1 MTHPRS
7 HRRFA
12 LAATACFVVLFCAGA
27 SGAGDSSSQGK
38 LFAEIT
44 GIVETHFFDPHRID
58 QRFPVIKEHYRPQ
71 ILGAS
76 PEAVPR
82 LVNAML
88 GELNASHTS
97 YLTPDDP
104 EYYYL
109 AALFSRIPEIG
120 ALFPQKGVIY
130 PTVGV
135 FTQRVKGRFHVVSL
149 LAGGAAEKAGI
160 LKGDEILSVNGESF
174 TPVASLRPL
183 VGTDAVFEVRREE
196 GTAPFSVTMQPVL
209 MNPKEEMLAAQ
220 KVSVRVMEK
229 GGRRIG
235 YIHIYSYAGEEYHKA
250 LRDALAWGPLKDAD
264 ALIIDLRYGLGGAW
278 PSYLNIF
285 NRNIP
290 VLEVIDREGN
300 RNRVDTQWRK
310 PAVYLVNGYTR
321 SGKELLAFG
330 AKKYGAPTVIGE
342 RTAGQSLAGR
352 LFPLSN
358 KALLFLAVQG
368 CRIDGVDLEGVGVE
382 PDIEVPFEVPYCSGQ
397 DAQLHKAVEHLL
409 NQLPD

>member
-1 MTHPRS
+1 MTHPWIHGRLQLILTS
-7 HRRFA
+7 LAVFIWGGAA
-12 LAATACFVVLFCAGA
+12 LAGNAPAQDQLFG
-27 SGAGDSSSQGK
+27 
-38 LFAEIT
+38 EIT
-44 GIVETHFFDPHRID
+44 GIVETHFFDPHRIKKG
-58 QRFPVIKEHYRPQ
+58 FPAIKEQYRPQ

-76 PEAVPR
+76 PEAIPR

-97 YLTPDDP
+97 YLTTDDP

-109 AALFSRIPEIG
+109 AALFFRIPEIG
-120 ALFPQKGVIY
+120 ALFPEKGVLY

-135 FTQRVKGRFHVVSL
+135 FTQRVRGRVHVTCL
-149 LAGGAAEKAGI
+149 LAGGVAEKAGI
-160 LKGDEILSVNGESF
+160 LKGDEILSVNGKPF
-174 TPVASLRPL
+174 TPVAALRPL
-183 VGTDAVFEVRREE
+183 VGTDAVFEVRRKKA
-196 GTAPFSVTMQPVL
+196 TAPFSVTMQPVL

-220 KVSVRVMEK
+220 KASVRVMEK
-229 GGRRIG
+229 EGRRIG

-250 LRDALAWGPLKDAD
+250 LRNALAWGPLKDAD

-330 AKKYGAPTVIGE
+330 AKKHGAPTVIGE

-358 KALLFLAVQG
+358 KALLYLAVQG
-368 CRIDGVDLEGVGVE
+368 CRIDGVDLEGAGVA
-382 PDIEVPFEVPYCSGQ
+382 PDIEVPFEVPYCGGQ
-397 DAQLHKAVEHLL
+397 DAQLHKAAEYLL
-409 NQLPD
+409 NQLKVL